1 MLLLR
6 SLPGLHF
13 LLVFLLQLLQGLS
26 LLLMSLLRLLP
37 GLSLLLMSLFGLP
50 PGLFCVL
57 DPCFPTFFLAFPF
70 DLLLGYWIFGSLSS
84 SFSPCILAIVTRCM
98 AKSFSCRST
107 YFLSLPPTA

>member
-13 LLVFLLQLLQGLS
+13 LLVFLLQLLQG
-26 LLLMSLLRLLP
+26 P
-37 GLSLLLMSLFGLP
+37 SLLLMSLFGLP

-70 DLLLGYWIFGSLSS
+70 DLLLGYWIFGSRSS